1 MICCSLPKLVA
12 SNQLRHVQSPFIWLK
27 GENILCPDG
36 TQTRQPCDND
46 FKGFREDNCSRRI
59 HGITP
64 TLSLNKQVLFTC
76 VLITQCTMRV

>member
-36 TQTRQPCDND
+36 HRPGNLVTMTSKTLERITVAG
-46 FKGFREDNCSRRI
+46 GFME
-59 HGITP
+59 
-64 TLSLNKQVLFTC
+64 
-76 VLITQCTMRV
+76 